1 VPSPLLGR
9 KLPHS
14 HLLLSTGIFF
24 KALSG
29 SLESVS
35 ASRKWPLVC
44 WVVPSVDSLLD
55 PRQIPSDRA
64 KSGFS
69 QCAQKH
75 PSSAD
80 ALTDATSSPG
90 GVRGPGAEDTAACAT
105 GMGGVALFSPEA
117 HIFPP
122 VSTLSQVR

>member
-1 VPSPLLGR
+1 MW
-9 KLPHS
+9 
-14 HLLLSTGIFF
+14 I
-24 KALSG
+24 
-29 SLESVS
+29 
-35 ASRKWPLVC
+35 VC
-44 WVVPSVDSLLD
+44 WTQDRFLVTKP
-55 PRQIPSDRA
+55 PSDRA